1 MSSMKRTRSKMPAT
15 VGVIG
20 GSGLYDIEGLKDVRE
35 VRVRTPFGS
44 PSDAIVLGTLEGA
57 GIAFLSRHGRGHRLN
72 PSDINYRANIY
83 ALKSLGVSRVI
94 SVSAVGSMKESIR
107 PGDVVLPDQFID
119 LTKRRASTFFEQGL
133 VAHVAFGDPVCAALA
148 RELSAGGERLGAS
161 LHRGGVY
168 VCMEGP
174 QFSTKAESR
183 LYRQWGVDVIGMT
196 NMPEAKLAREA
207 ELCYATLALVT
218 DYDCWHETE
227 DPVTVEAILETLHRN
242 VTLAKRWLAAVV
254 PAVAALPACSCQSA
268 LTNAIVT
275 APNAVTP
282 AARRRVALLTKRV
295 SAERKGAQ

>member
-1 MSSMKRTRSKMPAT
+1 MKGTASMDEQLL

-20 GSGLYDIEGLKDVRE
+20 GSGLYDIEGFTSVKEFSVE
-35 VRVRTPFGS
+35 TPFGV
-44 PSDAIVLGTLEGA
+44 PSDVITVGMLG
-57 GIAFLSRHGRGHRLN
+57 GIRVAFLSRHGRGHLVN
-72 PSDINYRANIY
+72 PSTINYRANIY

-107 PGDVVLPDQFID
+107 PGDIVVPDQFID
-119 LTKRRASTFFEQGL
+119 LTKRRVSTFFDDGL
-133 VAHVAFGDPVCAALA
+133 VAHVAFGEPICPELAHAL
-148 RELSAGGERLGAS
+148 LVSGERVGAT
-161 LHRGGVY
+161 LHRGGTY

-227 DPVTVEAILETLHRN
+227 EAVTVEAVLGTLRRN
-242 VTLAKRWLAAVV
+242 VALAKRLLPLLMPLLAQ
-254 PAVAALPACSCQSA
+254 PSGCSCQRALDHAILTDPARISA
-268 LTNAIVT
+268 STRKKL
-275 APNAVTP
+275 AVLIDRTL
-282 AARRRVALLTKRV
+282 A
-295 SAERKGAQ
+295 G